1 MIFIGSLWI
10 AAVASSLIVIW
21 NPPSPTT
28 ATTYGFGVS
37 PKSEDYL
44 KDYPITEQNFDAM
57 MERGLSESKSKGKR
71 KAGQIFGYLS
81 VPKRVVTGTAQLG
94 GFGQND
100 PNFELPSMQI

>member
-1 MIFIGSLWI
+1 
-10 AAVASSLIVIW
+10 
-21 NPPSPTT
+21 
-28 ATTYGFGVS
+28 
-37 PKSEDYL
+37 
-44 KDYPITEQNFDAM
+44 M

-94 GFGQND
+94 GFGQID